1 MLEKMKT
8 WVLQNKYIAI
18 AALLVSLKLIFGFFF
33 RNRLLETFKSKYTEN
48 SGDGGDFGGDSTN
61 IAELYLFSVDWCP
74 HCKTAKP
81 EWDKISSQYADK
93 KINNYKVIFS
103 DVNCTQETP
112 EVTQLINKY
121 DIQGYPTIKLVK
133 NGQVIDYDAKV
144 TGDNLLQ
151 FLTTT
156 LV

>member
-1 MLEKMKT
+1 MLEKIKT
-8 WVLQNKYIAI
+8 WVLNNKYIAI
-18 AALLVSLKLIFGFFF
+18 AAVLVSLTVLFGFLF
-33 RNRLLETFKSKYTEN
+33 RNKLQETFKSKYTEN
-48 SGDGGDFGGDSTN
+48 SGDDFDGNSN
-61 IAELYLFSVDWCP
+61 SNVAELYLFGVDWCP

-81 EWDKISSQYADK
+81 EWEKISSQYADK

-144 TGDNLLQ
+144 TADNLLQ